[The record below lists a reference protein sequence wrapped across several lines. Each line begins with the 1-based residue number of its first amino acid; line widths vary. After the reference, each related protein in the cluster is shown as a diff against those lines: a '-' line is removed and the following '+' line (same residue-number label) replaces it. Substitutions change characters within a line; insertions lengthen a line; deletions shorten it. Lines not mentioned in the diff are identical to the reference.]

1 MFSSVLQLL
10 LLKSIAAAVVIALDR
25 RTVNISPYFAL
36 FLLSF
41 QVQRAGG
48 AVARLGFGYTGRR
61 TGSLGRSAG
70 VRTPYG
76 WNRDPRLAELGKKDE
91 VHKAVGVGKR
101 GGWKLV
107 VLNSI
112 KEVELLHTSFCDS
125 CVIAM
130 CSVFVSL
137 SYSFFS
143 FLYLSAPLH

>member
-1 MFSSVLQLL
+1 MLVEPSHGWASVTLEGGLGASGALL
-10 LLKSIAAAVVIALDR
+10 VCEPP
-25 RTVNISPYFAL
+25 T
-36 FLLSF
+36 
-41 QVQRAGG
+41 
-48 AVARLGFGYTGRR
+48 
-61 TGSLGRSAG
+61 
-70 VRTPYG
+70 G
-76 WNRDPRLAELGKKDE
+76 WNRDPKLAELGKKDE